1 MPSQPDD
8 QQLIQEALDEVPG
21 ALDRLCRRWLP
32 DVIGWGMRL
41 GGPKV
46 DAEDIAHDVFIVVFR
61 RLNSLQASE
70 AFPSWLYG
78 ITRKV
83 VASHRRKA
91 WVRRWLPGV
100 SVPERADDGLVGDPH
115 RSAERSQVAH
125 EVWRALDL
133 LRPHHREV
141 LVLCDLEER
150 PDSEVAAMLDVPKGT
165 VKSRLRRARKELR
178 GHVAA
183 LEQAEP
189 ATDPQGE
196 PT

>member
-1 MPSQPDD
+1 MSLSDD
-8 QQLIQEALDEVPG
+8 DLALIVAARADEPG

-32 DVIGWGMRL
+32 DVLGWGLRV

-61 RLNSLQASE
+61 RLETLKAPE

-91 WVRRWLPGV
+91 WVRRWLPGA
-100 SVPERADDGLVGDPH
+100 VPEQTDEGASGNPH
-115 RSAERSQVAH
+115 RSAERSQVAA
-125 EVWRALDL
+125 EIWDALDSMK
-133 LRPHHREV
+133 PHHREV

-150 PDSEVAAMLDVPKGT
+150 PDSEVSEMLGVPKGT
-165 VKSRLRRARKELR
+165 VKSRLRRARKELKGR
-178 GHVAA
+178 VTA
-183 LEQAEP
+183 LAVVEGIH
-189 ATDPQGE
+189 PQGE

>member
-1 MPSQPDD
+1 MALSAEDL
-8 QQLIQEALDEVPG
+8 QLIHAAREEQPG

-32 DVIGWGMRL
+32 EVIGWGLRT

-46 DAEDIAHDVFIVVFR
+46 DAEDIAHDVFLVVFR
-61 RLNSLQASE
+61 RLDSLSTDD

-83 VASHRRKA
+83 VAAHRRRA

-100 SVPERADDGLVGDPH
+100 GVPDRPDEGVEGDPH
-115 RSAERSQVAH
+115 RAAERSHVAR
-125 EVWRALDL
+125 EVWQALDRM
-133 LRPHHREV
+133 RPHHREV

-150 PDSEVAAMLDVPKGT
+150 PDSEVAAMLGVPKGT

-178 GHVAA
+178 GEVAA
-183 LEQAEP
+183 LVQTEP
-189 ATDPQGE
+189 PTSPSGE